1 MISTERRLP
10 SSCKFLH
17 KALLVFFFLQL
28 LFAGLSAK
36 LVVKEK
42 DIANLQLAQL
52 EAEAE
57 LVEDKTLPLECR
69 REVENMIWILPSRGV
84 AYVHLNHKECTACI
98 YSNYCI
104 FSCPADSSIGD
115 LVTD

>member
-1 MISTERRLP
+1 M
-10 SSCKFLH
+10 
-17 KALLVFFFLQL
+17 LLFFLQL

-42 DIANLQLAQL
+42 DIADLQLAQL

-69 REVENMIWILPSRGV
+69 REVENM
-84 AYVHLNHKECTACI
+84 
-98 YSNYCI
+98 
-104 FSCPADSSIGD
+104 
-115 LVTD
+115 